1 MRDLVRQLLHGME
14 GIHGTGSMH
23 RDVKPEN
30 VLVGPNGTLKI
41 CNFGIAT
48 SAMPPYKEKC
58 IESLWHRSPE

>member
-14 GIHGTGSMH
+14 GVHGTGSMH
-23 RDVKPEN
+23 RDIKPEN

-48 SAMPPYKEKC
+48 SAMPPYN
-58 IESLWHRSPE
+58 